1 MPSRGPQCGFK
12 SDSQGRSLQQERTW
26 KAPSTQACCPDG
38 DSSSWETLSWTG
50 LGAHTPGQETQPHPF
65 LCLLRPARVFP
76 QLRGAQSTGSR
87 ADPLPLMLIHVPPL
101 PPSDP
106 HGGARPTSFLCAFW
120 YQPGKGNLK
129 IKPGPECVPL
139 DWAPVLTDLLILAYL
154 SPAIRLLTACY
165 QPVGENV
172 LQPD

>member
-1 MPSRGPQCGFK
+1 MPAGPG
-12 SDSQGRSLQQERTW
+12 
-26 KAPSTQACCPDG
+26 G

-76 QLRGAQSTGSR
+76 HLRGAQSTESR
-87 ADPLPLMLIHVPPL
+87 ADPLPLMLINVPPL

-106 HGGARPTSFLCAFW
+106 HGGTHPTSFLCAFW

-139 DWAPVLTDLLILAYL
+139 DWAPVLTDLLILGL
-154 SPAIRLLTACY
+154 SLPSEKTANSLLSASRWKCAPAWLGLSLCQGY
-165 QPVGENV
+165 KQPLSFSRTE
-172 LQPD
+172 